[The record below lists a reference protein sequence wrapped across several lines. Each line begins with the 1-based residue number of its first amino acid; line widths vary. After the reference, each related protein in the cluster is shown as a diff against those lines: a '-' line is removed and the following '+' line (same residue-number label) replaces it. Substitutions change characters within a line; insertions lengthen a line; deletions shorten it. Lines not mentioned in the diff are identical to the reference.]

1 MPLITIGVIV
11 LLAWVFITFLGT
23 GAVPEE
29 RNDIRSDGTNTLLSA
44 VGYMAIMYAC
54 MYFKTDAMDWVAF
67 VLLGLL
73 ALVPFVGAVM
83 LIVKHEVSWR
93 RMLSALVSSLIPI
106 FIDACIFI
114 NCIMK

>member
-1 MPLITIGVIV
+1 MSLITIGLIV

-23 GAVPEE
+23 TAVPEE

-54 MYFKTDAMDWVAF
+54 MYFKSDAMDWVAF

-73 ALVPFVGAVM
+73 ALVPFIGAIM
-83 LIVKHEVSWR
+83 LIVKHECSAK
-93 RMLSALVSSLIPI
+93 RMISALVSSLVPV
-106 FIDACIFI
+106 FIDICILI
-114 NCIMK
+114 NCILK